1 MFRRKFNKEFKEA
14 ALRKVRG
21 GTAIVEVARACR
33 VDPAILRRWQKE
45 LDKFGVRA
53 FGGYGMNRHT
63 HREPRSRSIT
73 LHVSPDEFD
82 ALKITASAAGFQSL
96 AEFARFRM
104 FRAADEPPLKQAETI
119 LDELT
124 VVAAKLTQRLSKK

>member
-1 MFRRKFNKEFKEA
+1 MFRRKFKKVFKEE

-21 GTAIVEVARACR
+21 GTPLVEVARDCR

-45 LDKFGVRA
+45 LDNFGARA
-53 FGGYGMNRHT
+53 FGGYGTNRHACA
-63 HREPRSRSIT
+63 EPRSRSIT

-82 ALKITASAAGFQSL
+82 ALKITASAAGSRSL

-104 FRAADEPPLKQAETI
+104 FRETGEPPPEQVETVLEE
-119 LDELT
+119 LDAL
-124 VVAAKLTQRLSKK
+124 ARKLTQRLTK